1 MKHCSAKDAIPP
13 PGKWASGNH
22 LWFIDIVAPVG
33 NILPRIK
40 RDLHQ
45 NYFADHNKAY
55 AIRRKADGAIR
66 RVQVWKKPFGYPT
79 NPLFPH
85 WSRYRNS

>member
-1 MKHCSAKDAIPP
+1 MQSP

-66 RVQVWKKPFGYPT
+66 RVQVWKTLWLPDQPALSALEPISKLMMIEPI
-79 NPLFPH
+79 
-85 WSRYRNS
+85 RE